1 MDNRGMPLLMIT
13 GYPSCGKSTIC
24 ARIFSYFEEHNL
36 GENLYIVSDEGID
49 SNFSRLIYDDLK
61 KEKEVRSALRAKV
74 QRLLDKKSLVIC
86 DSTNHIKG
94 YRYELYCL
102 AKNTQTRFA
111 VIHCKASFS
120 TCKWL
125 NAQREDTGRYS
136 DSILFN
142 LLKRFEAPEQKNRWD
157 SPLFEINIGG
167 ESAIKSIEMRDEFG
181 IITEDAN
188 DCALAENFGK
198 MSETEL
204 PRNVNLPLEQ
214 IYATLV
220 KGKEL
225 SANKCMKLQIPQILD
240 RLLALQRRATVGDT
254 LTVLDGERGHANG
267 VAFSRIRP
275 LPQLSR
281 LRHQFAMSNFQI
293 VWEYQCSPAKWV
305 EFERGLATFLDGFL
319 NDSGGSGFE
328 FEGRK
333 VIFDLRLMRQCDSE
347 GRVTRNI
354 RCAVRP
360 TGGGAQVKFV
370 WSYQYGPR
378 KRWISFP
385 ADLSLKLEE
394 KFGCVSPTK
403 IVRDQKMEFTLN
415 EGPSQIMRRG
425 KYSLINEEGTAK
437 IKNGRSLY
445 LEKDKEKMGGS
456 EGKVERKVMRKMK
469 VDEVEEEV
477 KRKKEA
483 GEVVEVEVKRKKKA
497 EEVVE
502 VEVKRKKK
510 AEEVVEVEVKR
521 KKVEEEVKR
530 KKKKAEEVE
539 EEVKRKEK
547 AEEIEHLDENESKL
561 NGVQSDVEVDAECRE
576 LRATVRV
583 YVDEKGRCY
592 DVMLNQTD
600 IHQNNNKFYLMQL
613 LCDIT
618 AKDKIWLWRRW
629 GRVGFRGQSNLIP
642 FGSEFDGAL
651 TMFLNKFSDK
661 TRNDFLEGTENFQKV
676 AGKYDLIKIDHDRRK
691 ATEKKIG
698 VKLRQNVSPT
708 ESKALVMDD
717 RVRALLTTI
726 CDLKAMECDARRL
739 EYDFKRIPLGK
750 ITKEQLNFGYEA
762 LSRIERQIQ
771 KANFGREFVEAMNDY
786 YTRIPHSFGMRT
798 PPPIKSPEELNRETE
813 LLEMLTGIEI
823 TVANIGGDPLE
834 CHYARLRWNLI
845 PLEREDENYKIVE
858 EYLRETHGPTHDR
871 YQLKLRNVFEFKPK
885 GTVDGKRA
893 EGIDGTRKEI
903 GVGNR
908 KLLWH
913 GSHLAN
919 WYSILAQGL
928 RIAPP
933 EAPSTGFMFGKGVYF
948 ADISSKSANYSL
960 CDPDKPGFLLLSDVA
975 LGEVLDLKEADSNMH
990 KKLPEGKNSVKGVG
1004 RYVPLP
1010 NGGRKIDGNVE
1021 VPCGKPTQN
1030 AELDA
1035 EDETS
1040 LIYNE
1045 FVVYNLD
1052 QIRERFLVEV
1062 EYIFDF
1068 KL

>member
-1 MDNRGMPLLMIT
+1 M
-13 GYPSCGKSTIC
+13 C
-24 ARIFSYFEEHNL
+24 
-36 GENLYIVSDEGID
+36 
-49 SNFSRLIYDDLK
+49 
-61 KEKEVRSALRAKV
+61 
-74 QRLLDKKSLVIC
+74 
-86 DSTNHIKG
+86 
-94 YRYELYCL
+94 
-102 AKNTQTRFA
+102 
-111 VIHCKASFS
+111 
-120 TCKWL
+120 
-125 NAQREDTGRYS
+125 
-136 DSILFN
+136 
-142 LLKRFEAPEQKNRWD
+142 
-157 SPLFEINIGG
+157 
-167 ESAIKSIEMRDEFG
+167 
-181 IITEDAN
+181 
-188 DCALAENFGK
+188 
-198 MSETEL
+198 ETEL

-214 IYATLV
+214 VYATLV

-225 SANKCMKLQIPQILD
+225 SANKCMKLQIPVVSSTFITELDQQTQQILD

-281 LRHQFAMSNFQI
+281 LRHH
-293 VWEYQCSPAKWV
+293 
-305 EFERGLATFLDGFL
+305 FLGG
-319 NDSGGSGFE
+319 SGGSDFE

-354 RCAVRP
+354 RCAVRS

-370 WSYQYGPR
+370 WSHQYGPR
-378 KRWISFP
+378 KQWISFP
-385 ADLSLKLEE
+385 ADLSLRLEA
-394 KFGCVSPTK
+394 KFGGVSPTQ

-415 EGPSQIMRRG
+415 GEKVQIDWGTKKMTILNTKKQCLFRRIESNAQPSNPSVSPFPNRMRRG
-425 KYSLINEEGTAK
+425 KNFLINEEGTAK
-437 IKNGRSLY
+437 TKNGRSLY

-456 EGKVERKVMRKMK
+456 EGKVEREVKRKKKVE
-469 VDEVEEEV
+469 EVEEEV
-477 KRKKEA
+477 KRKKKVE
-483 GEVVEVEVKRKKKA
+483 EVEEEVKRKKKAEDMVEVEVKRKKKAEDMVEVEVKRKKKA
-497 EEVVE
+497 EEMQQ
-502 VEVKRKKK
+502 
-510 AEEVVEVEVKR
+510 
-521 KKVEEEVKR
+521 
-530 KKKKAEEVE
+530 
-539 EEVKRKEK
+539 
-547 AEEIEHLDENESKL
+547 LDKNESKL
-561 NGVQSDVEVDAECRE
+561 NDVQSEVEVDAECRE

-600 IHQNNNKFYLMQL
+600 IYQNNNKFYLMQL
-613 LCDIT
+613 LCDLT
-618 AKDKIWLWRRW
+618 AKNKIWLWRRW

-651 TMFLNKFSDK
+651 AMFLNKFSDK
-661 TRNDFLEGTENFQKV
+661 TRNDFLKGTENFQKV

-691 ATEKKIG
+691 ATEKKID

-708 ESKALVMDD
+708 EAKALVMDE

-771 KANFGREFVEAMNDY
+771 KADFGREFVKAMNDY

-798 PPPIKSPEELNRETE
+798 PPPIRSPEELKRETE
-813 LLEMLTGIEI
+813 LLELLTGIEI

-834 CHYARLRWNLI
+834 CHYARLRWNLM

-885 GTVDGKRA
+885 GTSDGKNA
-893 EGIDGTRKEI
+893 EGVGGTRKEI

-960 CDPDKPGFLLLSDVA
+960 CDPDKPGFLLLSEVA
-975 LGEVLDLKEADSNMH
+975 LGEVLDLKESDSKMH
-990 KKLPEGKNSVKGVG
+990 QKLPKGKDSVKGVG

-1021 VPCGKPTQN
+1021 VPCGKPTRN

-1062 EYIFDF
+1062 EYMFDF